1 MVKAQKIASTAE
13 SIQLSARS
21 PHWLILGNKLFLLIA
36 LVLSWYGAY
45 VSLKIF
51 YSDVWTYEAQQLI
64 NTRRAP
70 EAEAAAIRSVLFD
83 SDNGYA
89 HYYLGAFYKNQGRL
103 AEAESALKKALR
115 TMAHPAT
122 PLLLLAEINVL
133 RQQYAEALR
142 YYTETFKM
150 NPNPRYESGKRWFAY
165 GKAAV
170 NAGQLAVGIYAF
182 QQAINFKHK
191 ADDLF
196 QSLGAQY
203 YRLGLHRMAILEFEQ
218 QILQYPR
225 EKRFYMDL
233 AGALQTAGDADEG
246 IRFFSHLRKIENNAQ
261 VTTLLANFHL
271 QKKNYSE
278 VQQLLAE
285 VLQTSEQEPLA
296 LFLMG
301 QSYYE
306 QQNFGEAIKYYQ
318 LFLQTNPPPNARRQV
333 EQLLKK
339 IQGETRQ

>member
-1 MVKAQKIASTAE
+1 MA
-13 SIQLSARS
+13 
-21 PHWLILGNKLFLLIA
+21 LFI
-36 LVLSWYGAY
+36 SWYGAY
-45 VSLKIF
+45 MSLKIF
-51 YSDVWTYEAQQLI
+51 YSEVWTYEAQQLI

-182 QQAINFKHK
+182 QQAINLKHRD
-191 ADDLF
+191 DDLF
-196 QSLGAQY
+196 QSLGAQF
-203 YRLGLHRMAILEFEQ
+203 YRLGLHQMAILEFEQ

-225 EKRFYMDL
+225 EKIFYTDL
-233 AGALQTAGDADEG
+233 AGALQAAGDADEG
-246 IRFFSHLRKIENNAQ
+246 IRFFSQLRKIENNPQ
-261 VTTLLANFHL
+261 VATFLANFHL
-271 QKKNYSE
+271 QKKNYSD
-278 VQQLLAE
+278 VQQLLSE
-285 VLQTSEQEPLA
+285 VIQADEQEPLA

-301 QSYYE
+301 QCYYE
-306 QQNFGEAIKYYQ
+306 QQNFTEAIKYYQ
-318 LFLQTNPPPNARRQV
+318 LFLQTNPPPKAKRQV

-339 IQGETRQ
+339 LQGGTQQ